1 MNDAPQVR
9 QDPRRQLDGQPPAR
23 PSDADPAPRGPAS
36 SRASRSHAPHLR
48 RLRAQ
53 AVHVQPCGVPAGGYR
68 PRQSLDPSRATRLG
82 DRLRAARVNAEF
94 SQAGLA
100 DTSGVA
106 KPQIQ
111 RLERGTANPTLST
124 LYALADA
131 LSVPVATLLPL
142 WVAALPAA
150 VVGAVLAGALTA
162 DTVAV
167 LLAVTLAACAAAVI
181 GRPRP
186 LSRGASAIGGGVA
199 GLAAAVTGVFGPLLG
214 AFLVSAGLR
223 GAELRDAIGLSFLV
237 VGVFAVVATLALD
250 PAWTGVALAGALLPA
265 AVAGHALGRRAF
277 GRVSATLHRR
287 AVIVTVLIGASAALL
302 PALG

>member
-1 MNDAPQVR
+1 MPVETYA
-9 QDPRRQLDGQPPAR
+9 
-23 PSDADPAPRGPAS
+23 
-36 SRASRSHAPHLR
+36 
-48 RLRAQ
+48 
-53 AVHVQPCGVPAGGYR
+53 
-68 PRQSLDPSRATRLG
+68 
-82 DRLRAARVNAEF
+82 
-94 SQAGLA
+94 
-100 DTSGVA
+100 
-106 KPQIQ
+106 
-111 RLERGTANPTLST
+111 
-124 LYALADA
+124 ALAAVAVAACA
-131 LSVPVATLLPL
+131 LHAAIGFGSGPLLVPVLLLTVDRSEAVVAAVLLGMATNGLQLAAEGRRPDVPVATLLPL